1 MKIRKA
7 TKKDWDRYYK
17 IVVEKFEDKGDKVP
31 PINDIKKEF
40 DRTLSSKEDNLIF
53 AEFNDVVIGYLHGKL
68 KQNYWSSGG
77 SIEYL
82 FVSKKFRRRG
92 IATKLINEFV
102 SLMKKKNFVKVT
114 LMVNLKNKN
123 AEKLYKKLGFEITNY
138 VMRKKLK

>member
-82 FVSKKFRRRG
+82 FVFKKFRRRG